1 MRVSPS
7 TSFLVCIIG
16 SICGDL
22 LQSCGSTETH
32 TREMSKRRSE
42 SHAKSG
48 SIGSSRGS
56 MWRERRHKRHEDNNR
71 EQEEKQSGLGEGSH
85 QTHRTMSGAL
95 GHRQF
100 DEKEEELKHLCRLVR
115 DLELEAGGRH
125 RRRNQNNREGESA
138 IGEIATGLG
147 LIGLVPVD
155 IGTAYIRR
163 SPVNVG
169 TIPAYENIQARIQIP
184 QKSGSPVMP
193 P

>member
-1 MRVSPS
+1 
-7 TSFLVCIIG
+7 
-16 SICGDL
+16 
-22 LQSCGSTETH
+22 
-32 TREMSKRRSE
+32 
-42 SHAKSG
+42 
-48 SIGSSRGS
+48 
-56 MWRERRHKRHEDNNR
+56 
-71 EQEEKQSGLGEGSH
+71 
-85 QTHRTMSGAL
+85 MSGAL

-100 DEKEEELKHLCRLVR
+100 DEKEEELKHLCKLVR

-125 RRRNQNNREGESA
+125 RRRDQNNREGESA
-138 IGEIATGLG
+138 IGEIATGPG

-169 TIPAYENIQARIQIP
+169 TILAHENIQARIQIP